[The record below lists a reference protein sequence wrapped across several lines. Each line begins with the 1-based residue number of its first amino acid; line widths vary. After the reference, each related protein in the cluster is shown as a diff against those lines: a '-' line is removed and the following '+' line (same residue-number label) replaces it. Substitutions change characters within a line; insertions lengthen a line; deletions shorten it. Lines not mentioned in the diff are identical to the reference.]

1 MVEKLGVKLGESE
14 EKILHLLI
22 ANKFATI
29 NIIAQSIGIST
40 TAVEKNLIKLK
51 GKGLL
56 RRIGPDKGG
65 HWEIVVEKRI

>member
-1 MVEKLGVKLGESE
+1 LGESE

-22 ANKFATI
+22 VNKFATI

-40 TAVEKNLIKLK
+40 TAVENNLIKLK

-65 HWEIVVEKRI
+65 HWEIVGKIMADRGI